1 MPTQPSTRTSHWE
14 VDDLADAADRLYAA
28 LRRGRTRLADAAG
41 DGLSPA
47 RIGLLEPLLDTPQ
60 LGVGQLA
67 ELAGVAVPTATRQLQ
82 QLDLAGVV
90 ARHRD
95 PDDDRRVLVTLT
107 AAGRARLTAV
117 RQTLRHHQTGAYG
130 TLTTTERNELGAAM
144 TQLTAL
150 IEHTITAL

>member
-1 MPTQPSTRTSHWE
+1 MQIQPSTAQWST
-14 VDDLADAADRLYAA
+14 DQLAVAADRLYAA
-28 LRRGRTRLADAAG
+28 LRRGRARLAG
-41 DGLSPA
+41 DTLSPA

-82 QLDLAGVV
+82 QLDQAGVV

-107 AAGRARLTAV
+107 GAGRARLTAV
-117 RQTLRHHQTGAYG
+117 RRTLRQYQTSAYS
-130 TLTTTERNELGAAM
+130 TLTARERDDLGAAI
-144 TQLTAL
+144 TRLTDL
-150 IEHTITAL
+150 IERTIAAI

>member
-1 MPTQPSTRTSHWE
+1 MQIQPSTGQWSA
-14 VDDLADAADRLYAA
+14 DQLAVAADRLYAA
-28 LRRGRTRLADAAG
+28 LRRGRTRLAG
-41 DGLSPA
+41 DTLSPA

-82 QLDLAGVV
+82 QLDQAGVV

-107 AAGRARLTAV
+107 GAGRARLTAV
-117 RQTLRHHQTGAYG
+117 RRTLRQHQTSAYS
-130 TLTTTERNELGAAM
+130 TLTARERDDLGAAI
-144 TQLTAL
+144 TRLTDL
-150 IEHTITAL
+150 IERTIAAI

>member
-1 MPTQPSTRTSHWE
+1 MQIQPSTAQWST
-14 VDDLADAADRLYAA
+14 DQLAVAADRLYAA
-28 LRRGRTRLADAAG
+28 LRRGRARLAG
-41 DGLSPA
+41 DTLSPA

-82 QLDLAGVV
+82 QLDQAGVV

-107 AAGRARLTAV
+107 GDGRARLTAV
-117 RQTLRHHQTGAYG
+117 RRTLRQHQTSAYS
-130 TLTTTERNELGAAM
+130 TLTARERDDLGAAI
-144 TQLTAL
+144 TRLTDL
-150 IEHTITAL
+150 IERTIAAI

>member
-1 MPTQPSTRTSHWE
+1 MQIQPSTGQWSA
-14 VDDLADAADRLYAA
+14 DQLAVAADRLYAA
-28 LRRGRTRLADAAG
+28 LRRGRTRLAG
-41 DGLSPA
+41 DTLSPA

-82 QLDLAGVV
+82 QLDQAGVV

-107 AAGRARLTAV
+107 ETGRARLTAV
-117 RQTLRHHQTGAYG
+117 RRTLRQHQTSAYS
-130 TLTTTERNELGAAM
+130 TLTAPERDDLGAAI
-144 TQLTAL
+144 TRLTDL
-150 IEHTITAL
+150 IERTIAAI

>member
-1 MPTQPSTRTSHWE
+1 MQIQPSTSQWSA
-14 VDDLADAADRLYAA
+14 DQLAVAADRLYAA
-28 LRRGRTRLADAAG
+28 LRRGRTRLAG
-41 DGLSPA
+41 DTLSPA

-82 QLDLAGVV
+82 QLDQAGVV

-107 AAGRARLTAV
+107 GAGRARLTAV
-117 RQTLRHHQTGAYG
+117 RRTLRQHQTSAYS
-130 TLTTTERNELGAAM
+130 TLTARERDDLGAAI
-144 TQLTAL
+144 TRLTDL
-150 IEHTITAL
+150 IERTIAAI

>member
-1 MPTQPSTRTSHWE
+1 MKIQPSTGQW
-14 VDDLADAADRLYAA
+14 DADQLAVAADRLYAA
-28 LRRGRTRLADAAG
+28 LRRGRARLAG
-41 DGLSPA
+41 DTLSPA

-82 QLDLAGVV
+82 QLDQAGVV

-107 AAGRARLTAV
+107 GAGRARLTAV
-117 RQTLRHHQTGAYG
+117 RRTLRQHQTSAYS
-130 TLTTTERNELGAAM
+130 TLTARERDDLGAAI
-144 TQLTAL
+144 TRLTDL
-150 IEHTITAL
+150 IERTIAAI